1 MVEGKIDIKIVKIE
15 AEAEVLLKKEQ
26 ISMGLQNK
34 IPKMIRTKNTL
45 HQWNQEIYTETG
57 KISIN
62 LENSIVLQNNKKAK
76 QHLMWSKLNQSGT
89 KKQKKD
95 DKLKL

>member
-1 MVEGKIDIKIVKIE
+1 MITTTEDHKMVEDKIDTKIVNIE

-26 ISMGLQNK
+26 ITTGLQNK

-45 HQWNQEIYTETG
+45 HQRNQEIYTATG

-62 LENSIVLQNNKKAK
+62 LENSIVLQNNKKTK
-76 QHLMWSKLNQSGT
+76 QHLMWS
-89 KKQKKD
+89 
-95 DKLKL
+95 